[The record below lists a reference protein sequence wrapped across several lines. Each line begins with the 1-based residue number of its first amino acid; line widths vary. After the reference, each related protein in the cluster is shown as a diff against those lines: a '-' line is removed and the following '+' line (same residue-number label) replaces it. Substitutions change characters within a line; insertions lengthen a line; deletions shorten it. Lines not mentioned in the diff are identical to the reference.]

1 MAADPARRFP
11 AVAGRGA
18 ADMSA
23 VWISRESWQKV
34 WSAIHNI
41 RVRCSHTVKTP
52 CVTLSGSGA
61 SARINIDLPGAIAA
75 ESAYDGPFAVSYDSE
90 TEKLKIKKG
99 FRNVNGEFAE
109 VPDGEAEA
117 AEGTLCLHME
127 KDAETG
133 ELCSSANRLSALPC
147 PPRRISRSRALKVT
161 AKRGALGNTILPSRF
176 SSSQEN
182 AFMQ

>member
-1 MAADPARRFP
+1 
-11 AVAGRGA
+11 
-18 ADMSA
+18 MSA

-117 AEGTLCLHME
+117 AEGTLCLHLE

-133 ELCSSANRLSALPC
+133 ELCEPSFRIAVPSAQDFPIA
-147 PPRRISRSRALKVT
+147 RIERDGEAWRIAQYYVAVAVFLFARKCVYAVSKGSLD
-161 AKRGALGNTILPSRF
+161 
-176 SSSQEN
+176 E
-182 AFMQ
+182 